1 VRRAWPVGRLAAVRE
16 RSLNLKAVLSGQIVR
31 RLSWGVADQAVSSIT
46 NFAVSIYVARSL
58 GAEQF
63 GAFSLAYVTYPFV
76 LNASRGLATDPL
88 MVRYTAVDHPTWK
101 RAVAQSS
108 GLAAV
113 VGVASGLVVLAVA
126 MLLSGYARMAFL
138 ALGLSLPGLMLQDSW
153 RFAFFSLGRG
163 GHAFLNDAIWAV
175 TLIPGLILVQR
186 SGHANVFWFMLVWG
200 MSATIGA
207 LVGPLQARVLPTL
220 HGARDWLVKHRD
232 LGIRFMAEGTAY
244 SAAQQLRSYAIGGIL
259 GLAAVG
265 YVQAANTLM
274 GPVMILLLGMGLVTT
289 PEAARIVRRSP
300 HRLIP
305 FCFLVSAGLAVGGL
319 AWGVVL
325 EIALPRGAGQWLL
338 GDIWRPTYPLA
349 VPQTLFVLGNCFLT
363 GAQAGLHALGAAKRS
378 LRAMVI
384 QSGFYLAL
392 GILGAYLDGA
402 TGAVLGTAISSW
414 IGAAVW
420 WVQLRAAVRQYDGT
434 VEDRSPRHRP
444 PGRHRKLRD
453 AQNPAT
459 SGPLRLPPADG
470 PGSEESGN
478 RRRVVRAPRVL
489 PE

>member
-1 VRRAWPVGRLAAVRE
+1 
-16 RSLNLKAVLSGQIVR
+16 LKAVLSGQILR

-88 MVRYTAVDHPTWK
+88 MVRFTAVDHRTWK
-101 RAVAQSS
+101 RAVAQSG

-113 VGVASGLVVLAVA
+113 VGIVSGLFVLAVA
-126 MLLSGYARMAFL
+126 MLLDGYARMAFL

-163 GHAFLNDAIWAV
+163 GHAFLNDTIWAV

-220 HGARDWLVKHRD
+220 LGARDWLVKHRD

-244 SAAQQLRSYAIGGIL
+244 SAAQQLRSYAVGGIL

-289 PEAARIVRRSP
+289 PEAARIVHRSP

-325 EIALPRGAGQWLL
+325 EIVLPRGAGQWLL

-349 VPQTLFVLGNCFLT
+349 LPQTLFVLGNCFLT

-384 QSGFYLAL
+384 QSGFYLVL

-420 WVQLRAAVRQYDGT
+420 WVQLRAAVHQHNAT
-434 VEDRSPRHRP
+434 VDDPSPRHRP
-444 PGRHRKLRD
+444 PGRHRKLSH
-453 AQNPAT
+453 AQTPVA
-459 SGPLRLPPADG
+459 SGPLLLLLPADESG
-470 PGSEESGN
+470 PEDSGN
-478 RRRVVRAPRVL
+478 RRRAVRAPRVL